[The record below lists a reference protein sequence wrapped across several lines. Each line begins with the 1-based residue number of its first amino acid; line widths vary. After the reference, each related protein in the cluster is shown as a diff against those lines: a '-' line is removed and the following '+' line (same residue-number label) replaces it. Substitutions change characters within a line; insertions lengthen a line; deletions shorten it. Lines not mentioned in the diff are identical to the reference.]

1 MADYY
6 IYNVSKRKNST
17 LVPTNG
23 LKAELVLKSGT
34 SLLDPVLL
42 LHDSHKPVI
51 SEVWFEGRYYF
62 VNDIVSVRND
72 LWELHCKVDVLAT
85 YKANILA
92 TPSFVLYDSAANTE
106 LTDSRLSINTAQTV
120 AESAAST
127 GIFDG
132 FSVLV
137 GIVGKHGTG
146 IYVMRMQDAKV
157 LLSTINNWLDNTFDE
172 ETELVPLLIKAVKQL
187 IATGKAPDCIKS
199 AMLFPVD
206 TLHWRG
212 TTTEVSLG
220 DYDTGLYGKLLER
233 GSVPSQNVYE
243 TMTLNIPWQF
253 TDWRRN
259 SPYTELYLELPFA
272 GLVKIPTAPITSATS
287 ITVEINVCANGTITY
302 IAHSNTGVAL
312 GRWTSTCADSYMIG
326 SSNINPLSS
335 AISIGSAGAGAAGLG
350 VAIAASSPMGA
361 IAAGSAV
368 LMGIKNNMESVQT
381 CIGGSGGTVP
391 GRLQV
396 RLFSICHNT
405 NVEPS
410 SVSAVMGTPT
420 MATKTPAAGYVE
432 TKCFSVSGTMTD
444 RERSEINS
452 LMDGGVYIE

>member
-6 IYNVSKRKNST
+6 IYNVGKRKNST

-92 TPSFVLYDSAANTE
+92 TPAFVLYDSAANTE
-106 LTDSRLSINTAQTV
+106 LTDGRLSINTAQTV

-146 IYVMRMQDAKV
+146 IYVMRMADAKV

-172 ETELVPLLIKAVKQL
+172 ESELVPLLIKAVKQL
-187 IATGKAPDCIKS
+187 IAT
-199 AMLFPVD
+199 
-206 TLHWRG
+206 
-212 TTTEVSLG
+212 
-220 DYDTGLYGKLLER
+220 
-233 GSVPSQNVYE
+233 
-243 TMTLNIPWQF
+243 
-253 TDWRRN
+253 
-259 SPYTELYLELPFA
+259 
-272 GLVKIPTAPITSATS
+272 
-287 ITVEINVCANGTITY
+287 
-302 IAHSNTGVAL
+302 
-312 GRWTSTCADSYMIG
+312 
-326 SSNINPLSS
+326 
-335 AISIGSAGAGAAGLG
+335 
-350 VAIAASSPMGA
+350 
-361 IAAGSAV
+361 
-368 LMGIKNNMESVQT
+368 
-381 CIGGSGGTVP
+381 
-391 GRLQV
+391 
-396 RLFSICHNT
+396 
-405 NVEPS
+405 
-410 SVSAVMGTPT
+410 
-420 MATKTPAAGYVE
+420 
-432 TKCFSVSGTMTD
+432 
-444 RERSEINS
+444 
-452 LMDGGVYIE
+452 